1 MTHEDK
7 VYDCFKLPGG
17 LGGALRTTIVEI
29 VVLGVGTPNSIS
41 ENTHLVF

>member
-7 VYDCFKLPGG
+7 VYDGFKLPGG
-17 LGGALRTTIVEI
+17 LGGALRTPIVEI
-29 VVLGVGTPNSIS
+29 VVLGVGTPNSVS

>member
-7 VYDCFKLPGG
+7 VYDYLKLPGG
-17 LGGALRTTIVEI
+17 LGGTLRTPIVEI